1 MGKKI
6 NYMKAAFTAALA
18 IYAIVIAADPA
29 EYRFLDRVDL
39 IAHEA
44 GHMLFRWFG
53 EFMMVIGGTIGQ
65 ILVPAAIT
73 VYFYLRREL
82 FSSAVALFWVGQNFF
97 NITNY
102 VKDAQAMEL
111 PLVSIGGGDAVH
123 DWNYI
128 LLKFNVLRHD
138 QAVGKAFYIIGLLI
152 IIASVAL
159 GFYYSIVR
167 EEAEE

>member
-1 MGKKI
+1 MNKI
-6 NYMKAAFTAALA
+6 NYLKACFTAVLV
-18 IYAIVIAADPA
+18 IYGLVLAADPA
-29 EYRFLDRVDL
+29 EHRFLDRVDL

-53 EFMMVIGGTIGQ
+53 EFMMVIGGTMGQ
-65 ILVPAAIT
+65 LLVPAAIMI
-73 VYFYLRREL
+73 YFYLRREL
-82 FSSAVALFWVGQNFF
+82 FSSAVALFWVGQNLF
-97 NITNY
+97 NISNY

-111 PLVSIGGGDAVH
+111 PLVSIGGGDAIQ

-138 QAVGKAFYIIGLLI
+138 QAVGKAFYLLGLLI
-152 IIASVAL
+152 IVASVML
-159 GFYYSIVR
+159 GFYYSINR